1 MAVPVRQGEPSGA
14 PERWEPLHELG
25 ELRQRV
31 DELVERLVHGG
42 LFSHG
47 VWSPFV
53 DLEETD
59 DAWVI
64 EADLPGVRR
73 DDVSVELR
81 DRELAIRGELKERER
96 TGVLHRRTR
105 RTGRFDYRVTLAADI
120 DPERVDASLHDGVLT
135 VRVPKSE
142 HAQARQ
148 IKVKG
153 S

>member
-1 MAVPVRQGEPSGA
+1 M
-14 PERWEPLHELG
+14 
-25 ELRQRV
+25 
-31 DELVERLVHGG
+31 DELVERLMHGG

-59 DAWVI
+59 DGWVI

-135 VRVPKSE
+135 VRVPKLE